1 MKETKIESFDEYLEI
16 ISKHNL
22 RQWIYRGQ
30 NNSEYKLE
38 SSLFRTLEKNAS
50 IFYRHETTK
59 KLKVQKGRET
69 EMLNSVKRNAHLFL
83 EHYPAP
89 KADFD
94 WLALMQHYG
103 APTRLL
109 DFTFSPYIALYFA
122 LSGANREPVAVYCI
136 DYASFEKKQEER
148 HGENYKNLRSKV
160 LNYEKEIDKSV
171 LICSEPEFSNTRLLA
186 QQGVFLI
193 PNTLDYSHEKILKHY
208 GDDDCCIKIIIK
220 FECFRQMLEEL
231 SKMNITA
238 RTIYPGFEGFCKS
251 FENIGALS
259 VQSIRHVAA
268 E

>member
-1 MKETKIESFDEYLEI
+1 MKEIEIASFDEYREI
-16 ISKHNL
+16 ISEHNL
-22 RQWIYRGQ
+22 RKWIYRGQ
-30 NNSEYKLE
+30 NNSNYKLE
-38 SSLFRTLEKNAS
+38 SSLFRAFAKNAS
-50 IFYRHETTK
+50 IFYRRKTTK
-59 KLKVQKGRET
+59 KLKILRGRET

-83 EHYPAP
+83 EHYPKP

-122 LSGANREPVAVYCI
+122 ISGASRKPVAVYCI
-136 DYASFEKKQEER
+136 DYETFEEKQEGQ
-148 HGENYKNLRSKV
+148 HGEDYENLCGRV
-160 LNYEKEIDKSV
+160 LKYEKEIDKSV

-193 PNTLDYSHEKILKHY
+193 PNTLDYSHEEILKHY

-220 FECFRQMLEEL
+220 FECFRQIIEEL

-238 RTIYPGFEGFCKS
+238 GTVYPGFEGFCKS
-251 FENIGALS
+251 FENIGSLS
-259 VQSIRHVAA
+259 VRPIRHITN